1 MRCWGYA
8 EVGRATRTGNRL
20 RSCASRMY
28 SLLSPSEVER
38 DPDAL
43 NLSNYGLVCLFFHAA
58 NSWTTLDRPF
68 SKQTTWFFA
77 SFTPNSLPQIAS
89 IHCFSIALSL
99 KNIMADVIAPQ
110 TNFLYIFF
118 EIHLSRWNTKKSL
131 PNKIGPLVSA
141 ANIHELVFESD
152 GKITKKNLPNKAF
165 YQSVKIKI
173 GRTIVRRRI
182 VIFVCLLPSR
192 VA

>member
-43 NLSNYGLVCLFFHAA
+43 NLSNYGLVCSFFHAA

-77 SFTPNSLPQIAS
+77 SFTPNTCHTPFEPKEKGEHFGTPISSLFRPLFWLPEADIHPSNLPMVVYHVSGSDTSVGTLHAILNKTKHQQYGWGESRTFSLPVQ
-89 IHCFSIALSL
+89 LVPSL
-99 KNIMADVIAPQ
+99 KGAHG
-110 TNFLYIFF
+110 TCL
-118 EIHLSRWNTKKSL
+118 T
-131 PNKIGPLVSA
+131 LVHFHSA
-141 ANIHELVFESD
+141 H
-152 GKITKKNLPNKAF
+152 
-165 YQSVKIKI
+165 
-173 GRTIVRRRI
+173 
-182 VIFVCLLPSR
+182 
-192 VA
+192 

>member
-43 NLSNYGLVCLFFHAA
+43 NLSNYGLVCSFFHAA

-68 SKQTTWFFA
+68 SKQTSWFFA
-77 SFTPNSLPQIAS
+77 SFTPNTCHTPFEPKEKGEHFGTHISSLFRPL
-89 IHCFSIALSL
+89 FWLPE
-99 KNIMADVIAPQ
+99 ADIQ
-110 TNFLYIFF
+110 H
-118 EIHLSRWNTKKSL
+118 HLSHPPIPHQHCIQVIQVTGE
-131 PNKIGPLVSA
+131 KISSQFL
-141 ANIHELVFESD
+141 
-152 GKITKKNLPNKAF
+152 
-165 YQSVKIKI
+165 
-173 GRTIVRRRI
+173 
-182 VIFVCLLPSR
+182 
-192 VA
+192 